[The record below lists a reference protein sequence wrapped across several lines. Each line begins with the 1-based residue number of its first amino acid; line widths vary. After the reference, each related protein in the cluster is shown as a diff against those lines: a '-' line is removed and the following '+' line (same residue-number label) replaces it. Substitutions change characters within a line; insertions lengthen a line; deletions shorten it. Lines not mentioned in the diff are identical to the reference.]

1 MMSWCSIVVL
11 SEQPTTRSLW
21 RSHKWWKNHELLL
34 HGMPAWFLLMEM
46 LSPVGFSVIACKEWV
61 LCLILLLLEEKCC
74 HVMARRL
81 FLFFFFFL
89 ASHEM
94 QIQYIDTDWKGKAT
108 RSYLELENVLALMS
122 YSGPTSH
129 GLALLLLIFIPC
141 YSEHWSVKWWKILV
155 VQSYEICFNALKVKI
170 FLNFDVLFKTCQN
183 YRVNLPVYYI
193 ET

>member
-81 FLFFFFFL
+81 FLFFFFFSITWNANPVYWYWL
-89 ASHEM
+89 
-94 QIQYIDTDWKGKAT
+94 KGK
-108 RSYLELENVLALMS
+108 SHKKLFGVGECIGLNVILWSHFSWLSTLIADFYSMLFRALICKM
-122 YSGPTSH
+122 
-129 GLALLLLIFIPC
+129 
-141 YSEHWSVKWWKILV
+141 VKNFGCSILW
-155 VQSYEICFNALKVKI
+155 
-170 FLNFDVLFKTCQN
+170 DLF
-183 YRVNLPVYYI
+183 
-193 ET
+193 